1 MCELQEME
9 DSFTPVGDSRG
20 ALPVT
25 RRSFIG
31 AGMASPALP
40 LLLGS
45 TATSAALL
53 SSRKCES
60 TLRFEEDANA
70 LTITWYPELEIGEQP
85 HELGNKACAQPPKPS
100 QATSASPE
108 RARSWRLIRKAFGPD
123 AKFRLRL
130 DKVDNKD
137 PDVVYSLEV
146 TSVRF
151 GKLAGR
157 TLLFK
162 FTHRNSDP
170 EKWSVELSTD
180 MWGGNK
186 ASKLIAFSNLCDAA
200 DAFAS
205 SPARKVF
212 EGEPDLPD
220 GSALELEGVNA
231 KTALQQ
237 IFGDDLQVKEPV
249 RLQLAT
255 NGVWSI
261 LPAER
266 NSQKPSPFRL
276 ADGALSLPKGLRM
289 AWCDPD
295 PASLEGDATSRPPSR
310 DADEQKRDKVQQS
323 AKPTPT
329 GRPEKDPVF
338 LAWGEVSQGKL
349 LLGTTRQTPRAVLT
363 AMPTKLK
370 KIDRDKPANA
380 QQKEGKKPAPATPP
394 AGTASAS
401 EPARVPPARTWPDCV
416 APAPEVDWTAV
427 AGDPADIEAFQPP
440 QWRFLRRDWSLKTP
454 VVAHPTGV
462 SSVRASWTATVSTGA
477 GEFGPI
483 FIMDGVLQRG
493 NTTKGANTPTLRFA
507 GQLSTTNWEIDT
519 CIGKLCVKGAHSD
532 GSVIDPQTASA
543 RTHRPL
549 MTLSS
554 SGYADALSSLDVPLL
569 LLRSDLAPE
578 GCEFS
583 EFNFAPTG
591 LRAVYDRDA
600 AKARNDLRVSDS
612 YLWLGDPAAL
622 RELPLAHIDLTRAR
636 IDVARPE
643 SLARLGFMFAGL
655 HLDVADGKAWIAD
668 RRASCRVQQRI
679 EPSGDGEPIVLD
691 TRPVLVAEFP
701 PQHVFEEAVFRP
713 SEAPLPDVVVKKDDP
728 KDDPTFTVPLKSGEK
743 KFSIH
748 LPELLRQLEVLE
760 LAKDHEDV
768 RVKYSSLKRSQDEAF
783 GVFADEFKEL
793 CETAIANGSL
803 PSLPERRDPSRQT
816 DFLSPA
822 YNIYI
827 GPDELPPVLM
837 AIGRA
842 ANKNI
847 RHKLVEGLLDAS
859 LEKAERFIDLL
870 NGKPPTTEEIGSKFF
885 DFVTSVLAKMNPFK
899 STPEWPVSPR
909 DHARLVEQATSGA
922 LQDYAFFRD
931 FYAEWILKQHGTKN
945 LLPDDME
952 YFSASN
958 RTGLTFMSEPSVE
971 KREEDAK
978 TAYIKLIQNAE
989 APDPVMRA
997 RLSGTSRLAF
1007 HVDCGSR
1014 PHMDVEDGDAH
1025 FLAQGDVPGTRLPFS
1040 FDALTDWARYDLAV
1054 TPRARE
1060 AAAFDEGG
1068 VLIRRNVT
1076 EEGRREDDSASADV
1090 AMLKS
1095 LGIRSGQ
1102 EPKRQQ
1108 PGRSRDW
1115 GKKLRTLQERLTDVE
1130 ASLSIIPDDLQTAIE
1145 IPARLIL
1152 SPSQKGQWRT
1162 RRNNFQWAYS
1172 SPDWPIPLWTANL
1185 NVDGR
1190 NPMVRAVASP
1200 DMRPEFLRVGLDR
1213 RLFSYQRLV
1222 PNTAA
1227 LHTPAGAAPP
1237 RGPRAPWTL
1246 GFEESDPNTSK
1257 IEDIFKATRS
1267 VSDGENKSEEKICA
1281 GSSTAVAPS
1290 AGAAASTA
1298 LAIAS
1303 TASETSAPKSAVSI
1317 ASEPL
1322 PNLHPLVD
1330 YLCSRQIE
1338 RKGYA
1343 DNAVF
1348 RSTLDAYDRHEIVL
1362 LSSAWGLPVR
1372 GRREKTGQLQ
1382 ALRFSSQVE
1391 LPEEW
1396 HLLDAEAGTAIYRPR
1411 ALKIQELALTALGG
1425 TLRHDSDFVPPAAAR
1440 HIVHGPMFDSMS
1452 VERWQ
1457 QWTVLGR
1464 DVFAEVVYKG
1474 YLFPIGHRASLVKQ
1488 TERIFLAPAKM
1499 GSKDPDPHAPLRCY
1513 LRQRM
1518 FIRVARPEKAFP
1530 AYGQPNGGRMFPAD
1544 VARMLTLT
1552 TPDIVDPTEDTTLP
1566 QAASAG
1572 EMMVSPGGRL
1582 YANEAGL
1589 VFWPR
1594 TARIAGAEV
1603 AFDVQIQGAAT
1614 KAKLIFVD
1622 NVAVNRPDLMDRLV
1636 QDYNALPSPD
1646 LTSND
1651 QVDLRSPDLQKHLRT
1666 LDLHSQ
1672 SLRYCDEIKPGSAS
1686 HKTLSWTLKAT
1697 GGVGV
1702 TNMPRPLDQDLVPNK
1717 YEGHVHLFDDP
1728 LLEGADQPPFYPAIQ
1743 TARIRIDQV
1752 ERLTGG
1758 SPQAAVAQFE
1768 GWYVRNGFERDKRTQ
1783 ETDQLGIYMDIVN
1796 KVTMDMGS
1804 NGSRSGGVMRPAGEV
1819 IALSRERGPL
1829 TGTGRLDKAGVI
1841 DTVVDKESGFP
1852 LTPAPAPAPQRA
1864 FGPNSETADVNHAK
1878 KAFDKFFSGNDTLKT
1893 KILGLVSV
1901 SDLVEFLDV
1910 KNAAAE
1916 LPLLREVVEY
1926 GMSGAE
1932 GAADSLRA
1940 NVIAPLH
1947 DLILELGRQWD
1958 EAGRSVK
1965 ERSGGL
1971 FNGMGDVFPDV
1982 NSALQDLK
1990 NVLSA
1995 TSDNTDDAAF
2005 LAALSGIYECGRRL
2019 MDACGRVANNPLDQL
2034 QVAVKQKLEGF
2045 NKQIEGFIFRPDQLS
2060 PKTLMLAVY
2069 GYLPEFEKRLMVG
2082 AFARL
2087 QNLQARLKTLRDALD
2102 KNATDVLARV
2112 EELQKVLKDA
2122 ETGITAALKNTID
2135 RAPGPGTQKTPLL
2148 QAEDLL
2154 LSMVKEFD
2162 GAINNVQPQLAAIKT
2177 EPGSAA
2183 DKALRDF
2190 TTALVAAQAHTAATL
2205 AEWSS
2210 SDLIARS
2217 EYRRAV
2223 ANLATLLRLY
2233 TTVRAIEGN
2242 PESLLAQVSQ
2252 VLLDYLT
2259 AQIGPRRPDF
2269 PQLEVEARNLLTG
2282 VLEPIRGGAKK
2293 VLAGIVN
2300 TELVFPPAPLPDLNK
2315 KNALDKWPVSAG
2327 GNSVVEKL
2335 QAVAR
2340 KAHVEVLSS
2349 KLKDP
2354 QFKPVR
2360 EQLARLGTAALA
2372 AQVILHRA
2380 AIGVQLPLP
2389 QSEPFDIEN
2398 LQASMQR
2405 IDSAL
2410 RDLERLGD
2418 SAVLALRK
2426 LQEDLIAISQ
2436 KQARDAL
2443 TEPVREA
2450 IGSIIQWFLDLNG
2463 TLQAKV
2469 SDAAKKVEP
2478 KSFLQP
2484 WLALLD
2490 EYGVRIS
2497 SARTLVAN
2505 TTEWIDDPSKLL
2517 PALRDPMDAARQTG
2531 IQAVLML
2538 QQALVD
2544 KAMDWAASFVVPVE
2558 AAADELKTVF
2568 APLLELLKKS
2578 YAELEVQRKNVLET
2592 AGTTAGQLLM
2602 GAMLVGVDKNVIF
2615 VTGKLPDD
2623 SQTDA
2628 SAPDKDQLHWDTQ
2641 SLEHLLKVKLSTLQ
2655 DSEQLRAFNFM
2666 NYLVTGWRNGQAT
2679 PLRIVEQLKRLSLE
2693 EIRARLVALINFG
2706 AIREEIEERIKLLIP
2721 SAVTMSYDFST
2732 TMSAQAQE
2740 ATAGVFRPKQGCA
2753 LTVRTRARVDLL
2765 QANAPTFLS
2774 IGELG
2779 AFDIR
2784 LLGSFD
2790 AVTLHFKGVRFT
2802 SRGGSPE
2809 CDLQYEGFTI
2819 GEKLEYLSQLTP
2831 FFGSKAGSG
2840 FYLQPLDSGIGVEAG
2855 YRLDLGAFTVG
2866 NLAIFNVSLNA
2877 AARLPFDN
2885 RSATFV
2891 ASLSRR
2897 DSPFTIAIAPYGG
2910 SGFFALEADTKGIV
2924 GFEVSFEYG
2933 GAGAFAYGPLSGQGR
2948 LMVGAYIRSRY
2959 DHTEIFATFYVG
2971 GTASIWIFNF
2981 GASLYVNAKQE
2992 GSQMKGTAT
3001 YTFSFSM
3008 GIVDYDYKVAVNV
3021 ALSLDGSSDNKAQ
3034 KKQADRTVSGDARRW
3049 QDETPPVRLASLE
3062 GKWSP
3067 GDVVSDVATHPL
3079 AMMFA
3084 AGATSAVRKPA
3095 NQGASMTTSKG
3106 KRRVATKCQTESWST
3121 YSSYFD
3127 KDLAKKVQKLKAVY

>member
-1 MCELQEME
+1 
-9 DSFTPVGDSRG
+9 
-20 ALPVT
+20 
-25 RRSFIG
+25 
-31 AGMASPALP
+31 
-40 LLLGS
+40 
-45 TATSAALL
+45 
-53 SSRKCES
+53 
-60 TLRFEEDANA
+60 LRFEEDANA

-85 HELGNKACAQPPKPS
+85 HELGNRACAQPPKPS
-100 QATSASPE
+100 QTISASPE
-108 RARSWRLIRKAFGPD
+108 KARSWRLIRKAFGPD

-170 EKWSVELSTD
+170 KKWSVELSTD
-180 MWGGNK
+180 MWGGSK

-200 DAFAS
+200 DAIAS

-212 EGEPDLPD
+212 EGEPDLPE

-237 IFGDDLQVKEPV
+237 VFGDDLQVKEPV

-261 LPAER
+261 LPAKR

-295 PASLEGDATSRPPSR
+295 PASLEGDAASRPPSR
-310 DADEQKRDKVQQS
+310 DADEQKRDKAQQS
-323 AKPTPT
+323 AKPSPT

-349 LLGTTRQTPRAVLT
+349 LLGTTRLTPRAVLT

-440 QWRFLRRDWSLKTP
+440 RWRFLRRDWSLKPP
-454 VVAHPTGV
+454 VAAHPTGV

-483 FIMDGVLQRG
+483 FITDGVLQRG
-493 NTTKGANTPTLRFA
+493 ITTKGANTPTLRFA
-507 GQLSTTNWEIDT
+507 GQLRTTDWEIDT
-519 CIGKLCVKGAHSD
+519 RIGKLCVKGAHSD

-554 SGYADALSSLDVPLL
+554 SGYTDALSAIDVPLL

-600 AKARNDLRVSDS
+600 AKARNDLLVSES
-612 YLWLGDPAAL
+612 YLWLGDSAAL

-655 HLDVADGKAWIAD
+655 HLDVADGKAWITD

-679 EPSGDGEPIVLD
+679 EPSGNGEPIVRD

-713 SEAPLPDVVVKKDDP
+713 SEAPLPDVVVKRQP
-728 KDDPTFTVPLKSGEK
+728 PTFAVSLKSGQGE
-743 KFSIH
+743 FSIH
-748 LPELLRQLEVLE
+748 MPKLLRQLEALE
-760 LAKDHEDV
+760 LAEDHKVV
-768 RVKYSSLKRSQDEAF
+768 RLEYARIKRDQDKAF
-783 GVFADEFKEL
+783 GDFADEFKAL
-793 CETAIANGSL
+793 CDTAIERGSL
-803 PSLPERRDPSRQT
+803 PPLPERGGAKGQT
-816 DFLSPA
+816 DSFSPA

-827 GPDELPPVLM
+827 GPDELPPALM
-837 AIGRA
+837 ATGRE
-842 ANKNI
+842 ANHKI
-847 RHKLVEGLLDAS
+847 RHQLVEDLLNAS
-859 LEKAERFIDLL
+859 LRKAERFIDLL
-870 NGKPPTTEEIGSKFF
+870 NGKPPTTEEISSKFF
-885 DFVTSVLAKMNPFK
+885 DFVTTVLARINPFK
-899 STPEWPVSPR
+899 AKPEWPISPR
-909 DHARLVEQATSGA
+909 DHARMVEQATSGA
-922 LQDYAFFRD
+922 LQDYSSFRD
-931 FYAEWILKQHGTKN
+931 FYAGWILEQLGAKG

-952 YFSASN
+952 FFSPNN
-958 RTGLTFMSEPSVE
+958 RAGLNFKSAPSIDDRV
-971 KREEDAK
+971 KDAK
-978 TAYIKLIQNAE
+978 ADYIALLQNMN
-989 APDPVMRA
+989 APKAVMRA

-1025 FLAQGDVPGTRLPFS
+1025 FLAQGNTPGTRLPFS
-1040 FDALTDWARYDLAV
+1040 FDALTDWAHYDLAV

-1060 AAAFDEGG
+1060 AASFDEGG
-1068 VLIRRNVT
+1068 VLIRRELND
-1076 EEGRREDDSASADV
+1076 EGQSEDDSASADV

-1102 EPKRQQ
+1102 EPKRPQR
-1108 PGRSRDW
+1108 PGRPRDW

-1130 ASLSIIPDDLQTAIE
+1130 ASLSVIPDDLQTAIE

-1162 RRNNFQWAYS
+1162 RRNNLQWALS
-1172 SPDWPIPLWTANL
+1172 SSDWPVPLWTANL
-1185 NVDGR
+1185 DVDGG
-1190 NPMVRAVASP
+1190 NPLVRAVASP
-1200 DMRPEFLRVGLDR
+1200 DMRPEFLRAGLDR
-1213 RLFSYQRLV
+1213 RLFSYQRSV
-1222 PNTAA
+1222 PNTVA

-1257 IEDIFKATRS
+1257 IEDLLKATRS
-1267 VSDGENKSEEKICA
+1267 VSDGENKSEENICA
-1281 GSSTAVAPS
+1281 GSSTAIAAS
-1290 AGAAASTA
+1290 AGAAASVA

-1303 TASETSAPKSAVSI
+1303 TASGASAPKSA
-1317 ASEPL
+1317 ASAAAEAL
-1322 PNLHPLVD
+1322 PSLHPLVD

-1343 DNAVF
+1343 DHALF

-1440 HIVHGPMFDSMS
+1440 HIVHGPLFDSMS

-1457 QWTVLGR
+1457 HWTVLGR

-1488 TERIFLAPAKM
+1488 TERILLAPAKM

-1544 VARMLTLT
+1544 VARMLTRT
-1552 TPDIVDPTEDTTLP
+1552 TPDIVDPSEDNTLP
-1566 QAASAG
+1566 QAASKG
-1572 EMMVSPGGRL
+1572 EMLVSPGGRL

-1603 AFDVQIQGAAT
+1603 VFDVQIQGAAT
-1614 KAKLIFVD
+1614 KGKLIFVD

-1646 LTSND
+1646 VTSNN
-1651 QVDLRSPDLQKHLRT
+1651 QVDLQSPDLQKHLRT
-1666 LDLHSQ
+1666 LNLHGQ

-1702 TNMPRPLDQDLVPNK
+1702 TNMPRPLDKDLVINK
-1717 YEGHVHLFDDP
+1717 YEGPVHQFDDP
-1728 LLEGADQPPFYPAIQ
+1728 LLEGADQPPFYPAIH

-1796 KVTMDMGS
+1796 KVTMDMGN

-1819 IALSRERGPL
+1819 IALSRERGPM
-1829 TGTGRLDKAGVI
+1829 TGTGRLDKAGAI

-1864 FGPNSETADVNHAK
+1864 FGSNSETPDGKNAK
-1878 KAFDKFFSGNDTLKT
+1878 KAFDKFFSGNDALKT

-1932 GAADSLRA
+1932 GAADSLRI

-1947 DLILELGRQWD
+1947 ELILELGRQWD
-1958 EAGRSVK
+1958 EAGRSVN

-1995 TSDNTDDAAF
+1995 TSAATDDSAV

-2019 MDACGRVANNPLDQL
+2019 MDACGRVAANPLDQL

-2045 NKQIEGFIFRPDQLS
+2045 NKQIEGFNFRPDQLS

-2069 GYLPEFEKRLMVG
+2069 GYLPEFEKHLMEG

-2087 QNLQARLKTLRDALD
+2087 QNLQARLNTLRDALEKLD

-2135 RAPGPGTQKTPLL
+2135 RAPGPGALKTPLL

-2162 GAINNVQPQLAAIKT
+2162 GAVNKVRPQLAAIKT

-2183 DKALRDF
+2183 DKALKDF
-2190 TTALVAAQAHTAATL
+2190 TTSLIAAQAHTAATL

-2210 SDLIARS
+2210 PDLIARS

-2233 TTVRAIEGN
+2233 TTVRTIDGN

-2269 PQLEVEARNLLTG
+2269 PQLEVEAGKLLAG
-2282 VLEPIRGGAKK
+2282 VLEPIRGGAEKL
-2293 VLAGIVN
+2293 LAGIVN

-2327 GNSVVEKL
+2327 GKSVVEML

-2340 KAHVEVLSS
+2340 KAHDEILSS

-2360 EQLARLGTAALA
+2360 EQLAQLGTAALA

-2380 AIGVQLPLP
+2380 AIGVQLPTP
-2389 QSEPFDIEN
+2389 QSEPFDKKN

-2497 SARTLVAN
+2497 STRTLVAN

-2568 APLLELLKKS
+2568 SPLLELLKKS
-2578 YAELEVQRKNVLET
+2578 YAELEVQRKNVLEA

-2602 GAMLVGVDKNVIF
+2602 GAMLVGVDKSVIF
-2615 VTGKLPDD
+2615 VTGKQPDD
-2623 SQTDA
+2623 SQIDA
-2628 SAPDKDQLHWDTQ
+2628 SVPDKDQLHWDTQ

-2655 DSEQLRAFNFM
+2655 HSEQLRAFNFM

-2732 TMSAQAQE
+2732 KMSDQAQA
-2740 ATAGVFRPKQGCA
+2740 ATAGVFCPKDGCA

-2819 GEKLEYLSQLTP
+2819 GKQLEYLSQLTP

-2866 NLAIFNVSLNA
+2866 NLAVFNVSLNA

-2885 RSATFV
+2885 RGATFV

-2924 GFEVSFEYG
+2924 GFEASFEYG

-2971 GTASIWIFNF
+2971 GSASIWIFNF

-3021 ALSLDGSSDNKAQ
+3021 ALSLDGSSNDKAQ
-3034 KKQADRTVSGDARRW
+3034 KKQADRTVSGDASRW
-3049 QDETPPVRLASLE
+3049 QDETRPLRLASLE
-3062 GKWSP
+3062 DRWSP
-3067 GDVVSDVATHPL
+3067 GDVVSDVAARPL
-3079 AMMFA
+3079 AMMIA
-3084 AGATSAVRKPA
+3084 AGATAAVRKPA
-3095 NQGASMTTSKG
+3095 SGGASMPPSTA

-3121 YSSYFD
+3121 YSNYFD

>member
-1 MCELQEME
+1 MGELQELE
-9 DSFTPVGDSRG
+9 ESFTPVGDSRS
-20 ALPVT
+20 ALPLT
-25 RRSFIG
+25 RRNFIG
-31 AGMASPALP
+31 AGVASPALP

-45 TATSAALL
+45 TSTSAALL

-60 TLRFEEDANA
+60 TMRFEEDANG

-85 HELGNKACAQPPKPS
+85 PELGNKACAQPPKPS
-100 QATSASPE
+100 KTTSELAE
-108 RARSWRLIRKAFGPD
+108 KARSWRLIRKAFGPD

-130 DKVDNKD
+130 DRANDKE

-146 TSVRF
+146 TGVRF

-162 FTHRNSDP
+162 FAHQNSHP
-170 EKWSVELSTD
+170 KKWTVELSTD
-180 MWGGNK
+180 MWGLGK
-186 ASKLIAFSNLCDAA
+186 ASLPIAFSDLCDGA
-200 DAFAS
+200 DAIAN

-212 EGEPDLPD
+212 EVEPDLPE
-220 GSALELEGVNA
+220 GSVLELESVNA
-231 KTALQQ
+231 KTALQR

-261 LPAER
+261 LPPKR
-266 NSQKPSPFRL
+266 NSQQPSPFRL

-295 PASLEGDATSRPPSR
+295 PASLEGDAASRPSSR
-310 DADEQKRDKVQQS
+310 DADEQKKDKAQQS

-338 LAWGEVSQGKL
+338 LAWGEVDRGEL
-349 LLGTTRQTPRAVLT
+349 LLGTTRPTPRAVLT
-363 AMPTKLK
+363 AMPTKLRK
-370 KIDRDKPANA
+370 NDEDKPADA
-380 QQKEGKKPAPATPP
+380 QQKEGRKPASATPH
-394 AGTASAS
+394 AGTTSAS
-401 EPARVPPARTWPDCV
+401 EPARIPPARTWPDCV
-416 APAPEVDWTAV
+416 APTPKADWTAV
-427 AGDPADIEAFQPP
+427 AGDPADSEAFQRPP
-440 QWRFLRRDWSLKTP
+440 QWRFLRRDWLLKP
-454 VVAHPTGV
+454 PLVAHPTGV
-462 SSVRASWTATVSTGA
+462 ASIRASWYVTVSTDA
-477 GEFGPI
+477 GKFGPI
-483 FIMDGVLQRG
+483 LVTDGVFQRG
-493 NTTKGANTPTLRFA
+493 FTSEGAKTPTLRFA

-519 CIGKLCVKGAHSD
+519 RIGKLWVKGAHSD
-532 GSVIDPQTASA
+532 SSIINPQTASA

-569 LLRSDLAPE
+569 LLRSDLALE

-600 AKARNDLRVSDS
+600 AKARDDLRVSDS

-636 IDVARPE
+636 IDVARPQ

-655 HLDVADGKAWIAD
+655 NLDVADGKAWITD
-668 RRASCRVQQRI
+668 RRASCRVRQRI
-679 EPSGDGEPIVLD
+679 EPSGNGEPIVVD

-713 SEAPLPDVVVKKDDP
+713 SEAPLPDVVVKKER
-728 KDDPTFTVPLKSGEK
+728 PTFTVLLNSGARE
-743 KFSIH
+743 FSIH

-760 LAKDHEDV
+760 LAVDHKVV
-768 RVKYSSLKRSQDEAF
+768 RSAYARLKRDQDKAF
-783 GVFADEFKEL
+783 GDFADEFKTL
-793 CETAIANGSL
+793 CDTAIDSGSL
-803 PSLPERRDPSRQT
+803 PPLPDRGDPNGHS
-816 DFLSPA
+816 DSFSPA

-827 GPDELPPVLM
+827 GPDELPPALM
-837 AIGRA
+837 AKGRE
-842 ANKNI
+842 ANKKI
-847 RHKLVEGLLDAS
+847 RHRLVEDLLDAS
-859 LEKAERFIDLL
+859 LKRAERFIDLL

-885 DFVTSVLAKMNPFK
+885 DFVTTVLAKINPFK
-899 STPEWPVSPR
+899 SKPEWPISPR
-909 DHARLVEQATSGA
+909 DHARMVEQATGGA
-922 LQDYAFFRD
+922 LQDYASFRD
-931 FYAEWILKQHGTKN
+931 FYAGWILEQFGAES

-952 YFSASN
+952 FFSPTN
-958 RTGLTFMSEPSVE
+958 RAGLNFKSTPSVDD
-971 KREEDAK
+971 RADAAK
-978 TAYIKLIQNAE
+978 ADYVSLLQNMN
-989 APDPVMRA
+989 APKAVMRA
-997 RLSGTSRLAF
+997 RLSGASRLAF

-1025 FLAQGDVPGTRLPFS
+1025 FLAQGDAPGTRLPFS
-1040 FDALTDWARYDLAV
+1040 FDALTDWAHYDLAV

-1068 VLIRRNVT
+1068 VLIRREVN
-1076 EEGRREDDSASADV
+1076 EEGRSEDDSASADV

-1095 LGIRSGQ
+1095 LGLRSGQ
-1102 EPKRQQ
+1102 EPKRPQR
-1108 PGRSRDW
+1108 PGSPRDW

-1130 ASLSIIPDDLQTAIE
+1130 ASLSVIPDALQTAIE

-1162 RRNNFQWAYS
+1162 RRNELKWAPS
-1172 SPDWPIPLWTANL
+1172 SPGRPVPLWTANL
-1185 NVDGR
+1185 NVDGV
-1190 NPMVRAVASP
+1190 NPLVRAVASP
-1200 DMRPEFLRVGLDR
+1200 DMRPEFVRFALER
-1213 RLFSYQRLV
+1213 RLFGYQRTV
-1222 PNTAA
+1222 PNAVA
-1227 LHTPAGAAPP
+1227 LHAPAGAAPP

-1257 IEDIFKATRS
+1257 IEDLYKATTS
-1267 VSDGENKSEEKICA
+1267 LSEGENKSEENICA
-1281 GSSTAVAPS
+1281 ASSAAVATS
-1290 AGAAASTA
+1290 AAAAASA
-1298 LAIAS
+1298 ASAIVS
-1303 TASETSAPKSAVSI
+1303 TTSAVSAPESA
-1317 ASEPL
+1317 ASAPSETL
-1322 PNLHPLVD
+1322 TILHPLVD

-1343 DNAVF
+1343 DHAVF

-1411 ALKIQELALTALGG
+1411 ALKVQELALTALGG

-1440 HIVHGPMFDSMS
+1440 HIVHGPLFDSMS

-1457 QWTVLGR
+1457 HWTVLGR

-1488 TERIFLAPAKM
+1488 TERIFLAPAKT
-1499 GSKDPDPHAPLRCY
+1499 GSKDLDLRAPLRCY

-1518 FIRVARPEKAFP
+1518 FIRVARPEKVFP

-1552 TPDIVDPTEDTTLP
+1552 TPDIVDPTEDNTLP
-1566 QAASAG
+1566 QASKG
-1572 EMMVSPGGRL
+1572 EMAISPGGRL

-1603 AFDVQIQGAAT
+1603 VFDVQIQGAAT
-1614 KAKLIFVD
+1614 KSKLIFVD

-1646 LTSND
+1646 LTSNN
-1651 QVDLRSPDLQKHLRT
+1651 QVDLQSPDLQKHLRT
-1666 LDLHSQ
+1666 LDLHGQ

-1702 TNMPRPLDQDLVPNK
+1702 TNTPRPSDKDLVINK
-1717 YEGHVHLFDDP
+1717 YEGPVFQFDDP
-1728 LLEGADQPPFYPAIQ
+1728 LLEGADQPPFYPAIH

-1783 ETDQLGIYMDIVN
+1783 EIDRLGIYMDIVN

-1829 TGTGRLDKAGVI
+1829 TGTGRLEQAGAI
-1841 DTVVDKESGFP
+1841 DTVVDRVSGFP

-1864 FGPNSETADVNHAK
+1864 SGSNDETLDEKNAK
-1878 KAFDKFFSGNDTLKT
+1878 RAFDKFFGGNDVLKT

-1932 GAADSLRA
+1932 GAADSLRT

-1947 DLILELGRQWD
+1947 QLILELGRQWD
-1958 EAGRSVK
+1958 KAGKSVN

-1971 FNGMGDVFPDV
+1971 FNGMADVFPDV

-1990 NVLSA
+1990 SVLSA
-1995 TSDNTDDAAF
+1995 TSADTDNAAV
-2005 LAALSGIYECGRRL
+2005 LTALSGIYECGRRL
-2019 MDACGRVANNPLDQL
+2019 MDACGRVATNPLDQL

-2045 NKQIEGFIFRPDQLS
+2045 NKQIEGFNFRPDQLS
-2060 PKTLMLAVY
+2060 PKTLLLAVY
-2069 GYLPEFEKRLMVG
+2069 GHLPEFEKRLMEG

-2087 QNLQARLKTLRDALD
+2087 QNLQGRLKTLRGELEKAGE
-2102 KNATDVLARV
+2102 NATYALARV
-2112 EELQKVLKDA
+2112 EELEKVLKDA
-2122 ETGITAALKNTID
+2122 ETGITAALENAID
-2135 RAPGPGTQKTPLL
+2135 SAPGPGTFKTPLL

-2154 LSMVKEFD
+2154 LSMMKEFD
-2162 GAINNVQPQLAAIKT
+2162 GAVNKVRPRLAAVEA

-2183 DKALRDF
+2183 DKALKDF
-2190 TTALVAAQAHTAATL
+2190 TTSLIAAQAHTAATL

-2210 SDLIARS
+2210 PDLIARS

-2233 TTVRAIEGN
+2233 TTVRTLDGN
-2242 PESLLAQVSQ
+2242 RESLLAQVSQ

-2269 PQLEVEARNLLTG
+2269 PQLEVEAENLRIG
-2282 VLEPIRGGAKK
+2282 VLEPISGGAKK
-2293 VLAGIVN
+2293 VLAGIVD
-2300 TELVFPPAPLPDLNK
+2300 TELVFPLTPLPDLSK

-2327 GNSVVEKL
+2327 GKSVVQLL
-2335 QAVAR
+2335 QAVAK
-2340 KAHVEVLSS
+2340 KAHDEIQSS

-2354 QFKPVR
+2354 QFKPLR
-2360 EQLARLGTAALA
+2360 EQLAQLGTSALA

-2380 AIGVQLPLP
+2380 AIGVRLLGQ
-2389 QSEPFDIEN
+2389 QNDPFDKKN
-2398 LQASMQR
+2398 LQTSMQR
-2405 IDSAL
+2405 IDSTL
-2410 RDLERLGD
+2410 RELERLGE
-2418 SAVLALRK
+2418 SAVLALKK
-2426 LQEDLIAISQ
+2426 LRDDLIAISQ
-2436 KQARDAL
+2436 EEARDAL
-2443 TEPVREA
+2443 TEPVRA
-2450 IGSIIQWFLDLNG
+2450 AVGSIIQWFLDLNG
-2463 TLQAKV
+2463 TLRAKI
-2469 SDAAKKVEP
+2469 SDSAEKVEP

-2490 EYGVRIS
+2490 EYDVRIS
-2497 SARTLVAN
+2497 STRTLVAN

-2517 PALRDPMDAARQTG
+2517 PALRDPTDAAQQTG
-2531 IQAVLML
+2531 IQAVLLL
-2538 QQALVD
+2538 QRVLVD
-2544 KAMDWAASFVVPVE
+2544 KAMDWAASFVAPVE
-2558 AAADELKTVF
+2558 AAADELKIVF
-2568 APLLELLKKS
+2568 TPLLELLKKS
-2578 YAELEVQRKNVLET
+2578 YAELEVQRKNVLEA
-2592 AGTTAGQLLM
+2592 AGATAGQLLV
-2602 GAMLVGVDKNVIF
+2602 GAMLVGVDKNVVF
-2615 VTGKLPDD
+2615 VTGKQPDD

-2641 SLEHLLKVKLSTLQ
+2641 SLEHLLKAKLSTLRH
-2655 DSEQLRAFNFM
+2655 SEQLRAFNFM
-2666 NYLVTGWRNGQAT
+2666 NYLVTGWRNRQAT

-2732 TMSAQAQE
+2732 TMSDQARA
-2740 ATAGVFRPKQGCA
+2740 ATAGVFCPKHGCA

-2779 AFDIR
+2779 AFDIK

-2802 SRGGSPE
+2802 SRGGPPE

-2819 GEKLEYLSQLTP
+2819 GKQLEYLSQLTP

-2885 RSATFV
+2885 RGATFV

-2924 GFEVSFEYG
+2924 GFEASFEYG

-2971 GTASIWIFNF
+2971 GSASIWIFNF

-3021 ALSLDGSSDNKAQ
+3021 ALSLDGSSDDKAQ
-3034 KKQADRTVSGDARRW
+3034 KKQADKTVGGDAGRW
-3049 QDETPPVRLASLE
+3049 LDEGRPVRLASLDS
-3062 GKWSP
+3062 KWGP
-3067 GDVVSDVATHPL
+3067 GDAITDVAAHPL
-3079 AMMFA
+3079 AMMVA
-3084 AGATSAVRKPA
+3084 AGAEADVRKPA
-3095 NQGASMTTSKG
+3095 TRGTGLPPASA

-3121 YSSYFD
+3121 FSNYFD
-3127 KDLAKKVQKLKAVY
+3127 RDLAKKVQKLKAVY